1 MSLGESGANPDES
14 GLGRA
19 SLGES
24 KSVWASY
31 LGLGLWLSE
40 AIQVIWGY
48 LAGAIRLAGAIW
60 VYLAPSRLSGAIWGF
75 LTLSG
80 AIWGCLELCGAIWG
94 YVRPSE
100 AWGYLGQSVVIWGL
114 LGLSGADIS
123 DALWDYLKLSGAFG
137 TIRPIWNYL
146 RLSKL
151 PRANWGYRA
160 LSIFQG
166 HLVPSVSL

>member
-1 MSLGESGANPDES
+1 MNRGQS
-14 GLGRA
+14 GRA
-19 SLGES
+19 
-24 KSVWASY
+24 
-31 LGLGLWLSE
+31 
-40 AIQVIWGY
+40 IWGWGCGY
-48 LAGAIRLAGAIW
+48 HGLSKLSGAIW
-60 VYLAPSRLSGAIWGF
+60 LELFGSLELSGSIWRHRLSGAIWGF

-80 AIWGCLELCGAIWG
+80 AIWGCLELCDAIWG

-123 DALWDYLKLSGAFG
+123 DALWDYLRLSGAFG

-151 PRANWGYRA
+151 PRANWGYRG

-166 HLVPSVSL
+166 HLVPSVSI